1 MIRNTQPEDV
11 GVIAPYRDQVE
22 KIACQLGIDEIEIDT
37 VHKFQGR
44 EKDTIVLTTV
54 DDVITAFSDDPY
66 LLNVAV
72 SQAKKRLILVASGME
87 QPPNSNIG
95 ELIDFWTVMKHV
107 RAFHQILILTPC
119 YNMRLCEM
127 LCRNMQLYWLC
138 NKIAGSC

>member
-72 SQAKKRLILVASGME
+72 SQAKKTAHSCGIRHGAAPE
-87 QPPNSNIG
+87 QQHWRIDRFLDSYETRSRFSSNFNIN
-95 ELIDFWTVMKHV
+95 
-107 RAFHQILILTPC
+107 A
-119 YNMRLCEM
+119 M
-127 LCRNMQLYWLC
+127 L
-138 NKIAGSC
+138 